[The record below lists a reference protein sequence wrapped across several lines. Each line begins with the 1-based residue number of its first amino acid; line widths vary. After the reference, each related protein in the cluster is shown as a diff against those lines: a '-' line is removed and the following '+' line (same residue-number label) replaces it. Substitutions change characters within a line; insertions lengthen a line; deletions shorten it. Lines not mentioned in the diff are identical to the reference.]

1 MLIHSNSDEP
11 LGNRSKKNELF
22 DGRTDVCYKTYDC
35 DVAKVTLFMTSQF
48 PVNIAVT
55 YGS

>member
-11 LGNRSKKNELF
+11 LGNRSLKNELF